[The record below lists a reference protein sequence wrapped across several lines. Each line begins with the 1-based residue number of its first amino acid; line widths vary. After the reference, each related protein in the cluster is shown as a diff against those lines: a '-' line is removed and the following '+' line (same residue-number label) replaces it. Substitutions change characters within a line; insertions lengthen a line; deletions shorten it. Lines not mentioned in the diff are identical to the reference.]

1 MCGCQSGDIHLF
13 IKDYILAT
21 NHYFGNYS
29 NKGEQRLVE
38 DLIVESIK
46 VMGVDTYYLPNDNSQ
61 ARDLL
66 YGEDPT
72 KKFESSF
79 PVEIYVN
86 NFTEYGGEK
95 EFFSKFG
102 LEIKNKVTVT
112 MSKRSFSERVPQ
124 NTFTRPREGDLIYI
138 PFLNGTGEL
147 FEITFVNQT
156 KDFFMLGR
164 QVPYFYELE
173 LEKFRYSQEAIQTGN
188 DDIDSVVTDS
198 AYTINLYMSGNN
210 NTDYIFKEVVFQ
222 TPDYT
227 QANATAVA
235 LVQTW
240 TPSLGLLTVTNIAGE
255 FNLNQLIVGASSNA
269 QSTLVSFDPL
279 ENPARKEV
287 YDNQYISIQGGDITN
302 TSEINPFGKL

>member
-1 MCGCQSGDIHLF
+1 M
-13 IKDYILAT
+13 AT
-21 NHYFGNYS
+21 NHYFGNYN
-29 NKGEQRLVE
+29 NKGEQRLIE
-38 DLIVESIK
+38 DIIVESIK

-164 QVPYFYELE
+164 QVPYFYELD

-198 AYTINLYMSGNN
+198 AYTINLYMSGTNN
-210 NTDYIFKEVVFQ
+210 INYTFKEVVFQ

-255 FNLNQLIVGASSNA
+255 FNLNQLVIGSSSNA

-287 YDNQYISIQGGDITN
+287 YDNQYINIQGTDITN